1 MILWQRIEDL
11 LTRVRPHRRPV
22 SLLIDGLVIASSW
35 HITYLFR
42 LGFERWHTARPAYD
56 HWVMLGLVALYL
68 IALVAFG
75 VPKGMW
81 RFSGFGE
88 VKRLTL
94 ACLVAG
100 LLGAVVVL
108 MAGLREV
115 PRAVLGL
122 HPVVSLMGLC
132 MARISYR
139 MLYEHIR
146 GRISGSARETRRALV
161 MGAGDAARLL
171 IAGIQHQGWAV
182 VGLVDDDP
190 AKRGARVGGVPVLG
204 PLIRWAET
212 RGSDLADLDVGRPSL
227 EEIYLSLTGTETDG
241 SR

>member
-1 MILWQRIEDL
+1 
-11 LTRVRPHRRPV
+11 
-22 SLLIDGLVIASSW
+22 
-35 HITYLFR
+35 
-42 LGFERWHTARPAYD
+42 
-56 HWVMLGLVALYL
+56 MLGLVALYL

-94 ACLVAG
+94 AGLVAG

-132 MARISYR
+132 MVRISYR
-139 MLYEHIR
+139 MLYEHVR
-146 GRISGSARETRRALV
+146 SRLSRDGESRRALV

-171 IAGIQHQGWAV
+171 IAGIQHQGWTVA
-182 VGLVDDDP
+182 GLLDVNP
-190 AKRGARVGGVPVLG
+190 AKRGARIVGVPVLCTLHG
-204 PLIRWAET
+204 
-212 RGSDLADLDVGRPSL
+212 
-227 EEIYLSLTGTETDG
+227 
-241 SR
+241 